1 MKQVTVN
8 EVLDSNGSAVG
19 VKAMGT
25 GGEMNIRANIVVLS
39 AGAIGTPVILQNSG
53 IAHAGKKLFCD
64 PYYFVFGPDSN
75 NFYTKE
81 PRAIINSEF
90 VRKDGFM
97 LTNCIVPNP
106 SRIAGYLPESMKP
119 KGGELS
125 LGIMIKIRDDS
136 IGSVSRNGHIKKTM
150 THSDL
155 IKLNK
160 GMPLAIDILAKA
172 GVDHRHIKVKGPGGA
187 HPGGTAAIGEVVDQ
201 NLETGI
207 KNLFIA
213 DASVLP
219 EAPGLPPMLTIL
231 ALSKRL
237 GKRLARLM

>member
-1 MKQVTVN
+1 MERNAFNNQF
-8 EVLDSNGSAVG
+8 
-19 VKAMGT
+19 
-25 GGEMNIRANIVVLS
+25 
-39 AGAIGTPVILQNSG
+39 G
-53 IAHAGKKLFCD
+53 I
-64 PYYFVFGPDSN
+64 
-75 NFYTKE
+75 
-81 PRAIINSEF
+81 

-97 LTNCIVPNP
+97 LTNCIVPN
-106 SRIAGYLPESMKP
+106 SSGIARYLPEFIKPEAEESM
-119 KGGELS
+119 

-136 IGSVSRNGHIKKTM
+136 IGSVSRDGHIKKTM

-160 GMPLAIDILAKA
+160 GMTLAIDILAKA
-172 GVDHRHIKVKGPGGA
+172 GVDHRHIKGKGPGGA

-219 EAPGLPPMLTIL
+219 EAPGLPPMLTIMAL
-231 ALSKRL
+231 SRRLSKRI
-237 GKRLARLM
+237 KRLI